1 MSILAGMAV
10 AEIICGW
17 LSPNQEPKLKFSYDS
32 TEIFDE
38 LKALTSPPTIPGM
51 QAYRITKDREIK
63 DDAARSDTETIVED
77 EVSLLFVDTLNHP
90 PPLPLSPPSLLP
102 HPSHVNN
109 STNSY
114 RALILLLKR
123 NVQSIG
129 C

>member
-32 TEIFDE
+32 MEIFDE

-90 PPLPLSPPSLLP
+90 PPTLFTPPLFAPPLFTLPF
-102 HPSHVNN
+102 
-109 STNSY
+109 SY
-114 RALILLLKR
+114 H
-123 NVQSIG
+123 
-129 C
+129 